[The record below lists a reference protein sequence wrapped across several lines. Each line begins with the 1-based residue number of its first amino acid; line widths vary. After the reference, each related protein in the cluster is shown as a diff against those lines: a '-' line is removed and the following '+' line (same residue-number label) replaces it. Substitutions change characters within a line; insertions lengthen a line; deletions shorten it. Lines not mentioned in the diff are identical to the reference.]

1 MLNTIR
7 EALQGKK
14 TYIAAG
20 LLIVVCAAE
29 LLGIDVV
36 PGITADNALA
46 TAWEAVIGMTI
57 RAGIATTGLG
67 SVEPPKTLR
76 R

>member
-1 MLNTIR
+1 MLSTIR
-7 EALQGKK
+7 EDLQGKK

-20 LLIVVCAAE
+20 LLIVVCLAE
-29 LLGIDVV
+29 LFGVDVV
-36 PGITADNALA
+36 PGITQDNALA

-57 RAGIATTGLG
+57 RAGIATTGL
-67 SVEPPKTLR
+67 SVAAPPKTLR